1 MFLSLL
7 KTGEKELFLDLCMHA
22 ANVDEIFAESEQ
34 EIIQAYCQEMGI
46 EAPKSRKEE
55 SIDKIIEEL
64 NAHSDLRSKK
74 IILLEL
80 LGLMLADENYD
91 TKEEEFMFQ
100 LTNKLGINVNTL
112 EIISQKLTTYLN
124 LCAELGELVLK

>member
-1 MFLSLL
+1 
-7 KTGEKELFLDLCMHA
+7 
-22 ANVDEIFAESEQ
+22 
-34 EIIQAYCQEMGI
+34 MGI